1 MKYTVAII
9 VCTAFFAV
17 LGVLAA
23 WGAADYY
30 TSGGESSRGDRDTA
44 AMIFALLPLGGTV
57 VGAAV
62 GCLAVYFGRRY
73 ADPADPVQK

>member
-9 VCTAFFAV
+9 VCTAFFAL

-30 TSGGESSRGDRDTA
+30 TSGGESSSRGDTA
-44 AMIFALLPLGGTV
+44 AGMFALLPLGGSV
-57 VGAAV
+57 VGAVV
-62 GCLAVYFGRRY
+62 GCFAVYFGKRY
-73 ADPADPVQK
+73 ADPADPVQDR